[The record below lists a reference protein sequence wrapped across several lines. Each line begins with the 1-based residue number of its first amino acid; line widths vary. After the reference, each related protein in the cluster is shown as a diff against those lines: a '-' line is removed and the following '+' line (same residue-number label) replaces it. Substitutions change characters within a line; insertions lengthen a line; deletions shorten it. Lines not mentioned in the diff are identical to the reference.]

1 MQLFI
6 LFFFLTIQFPG
17 NNPLQCMHYYG
28 ILTIPSVNTLD
39 LPKVKEQINQSVT
52 IKNKTSC
59 YAHVALFSDSQT
71 LVLIFDEVDLFT
83 FTVNVD
89 VAVMTIINLLR
100 NENETLF
107 NNMIGFLCDK
117 EDQCNRLFI
126 FDYLEWLFSTR
137 FEGAAAAVRP
147 LLLPQNSQTGVCY
160 IDENGNSRQ
169 CSSRV
174 CSFAIQYN
182 QAERGCFETYTRTM
196 VLGIGMKMTLRKT
209 EQQDLTFTQSFDHLA
224 YICSGN
230 LCNSKTNDEQIK
242 QIVKDYYNVSS
253 LEIMLKEKFNR
264 EYLPDVSSTT
274 STTVKTTSILSTDQ
288 MTTSS
293 QGQISSSSKFPLIY
307 VAFLLLIEKFF

>member
-6 LFFFLTIQFPG
+6 LFFLLTIQFPG
-17 NNPLQCMHYYG
+17 NNPLQCMYHYG
-28 ILTIPSVNTLD
+28 VLTIPSVNTLD
-39 LPKVKEQINQSVT
+39 LPKIKEQINQSVT

-71 LVLIFDEVDLFT
+71 LVLIFDEVHLFS
-83 FTVNVD
+83 FTTNVD
-89 VAVMTIINLLR
+89 VAVMTTINLLR

-107 NNMIGFLCDK
+107 NNMIAFLCDK

-126 FDYLEWLFSTR
+126 FDYLEWLFSAR
-137 FEGAAAAVRP
+137 FESVAAAARP

-160 IDENGNSRQ
+160 IDEKGNSRQ

-174 CSFAIQYN
+174 CSFAIQN
-182 QAERGCFETYTRTM
+182 NETERGCYQTYTSIMT
-196 VLGIGMKMTLRKT
+196 LGIGMKMTLRKT
-209 EQQDLTFTQSFDHLA
+209 EQQDLTFTQSFDLLA
-224 YICSGN
+224 YICFGN
-230 LCNSKTNDEQIK
+230 LCNSKTNDEQVK

-274 STTVKTTSILSTDQ
+274 SITVKTTSMLSTDQ
-288 MTTSS
+288 MTTKS
-293 QGQISSSSKFPLIY
+293 QGQINSSSKFPLIY
-307 VAFLLLIEKFF
+307 VGFLFLIEKFF